1 MTPRDRLVTFLKP
14 RGKLAFLRS
23 LPPRARVLDVGCGN
37 DSPREAKRLRPD
49 LIYHGLD
56 VADYNQ
62 SEPPHAYADVYR
74 LATPA
79 QFASALGEFRDM
91 DAVVSSHNIEH
102 CDDPPAVLAA
112 MAHALAPGGRLYL
125 AFPCEASARFPH
137 RQGTLNFFDD
147 PTHQHLPRWDGMVA
161 SLRAA
166 GLEFDDM
173 RQRYRPPLLA
183 AIGLGLEP
191 VSALTRRNIEG
202 ATWALYGF
210 ESLVWARKPRE

>member
-1 MTPRDRLVTFLKP
+1 
-14 RGKLAFLRS
+14 
-23 LPPRARVLDVGCGN
+23 
-37 DSPREAKRLRPD
+37 
-49 LIYHGLD
+49 
-56 VADYNQ
+56 
-62 SEPPHAYADVYR
+62 
-74 LATPA
+74 
-79 QFASALGEFRDM
+79 
-91 DAVVSSHNIEH
+91 
-102 CDDPPAVLAA
+102 
-112 MAHALAPGGRLYL
+112 
-125 AFPCEASARFPH
+125 
-137 RQGTLNFFDD
+137 
-147 PTHQHLPRWDGMVA
+147 MVA